1 MYLLLKYILSTLQSA
16 DTTFCVHCTMFAPF
30 LNVVN
35 GKHCFGK
42 VYFTCDT
49 KIFFYLHWLRKF
61 HEGPRTSR
69 GIEIDLEY

>member
-49 KIFFYLHWLRKF
+49 KIFFYLH
-61 HEGPRTSR
+61 
-69 GIEIDLEY
+69 